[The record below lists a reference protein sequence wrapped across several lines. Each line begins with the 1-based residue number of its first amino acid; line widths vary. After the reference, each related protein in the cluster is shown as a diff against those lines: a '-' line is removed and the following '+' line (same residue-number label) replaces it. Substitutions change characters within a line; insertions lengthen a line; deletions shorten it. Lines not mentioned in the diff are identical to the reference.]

1 MEFLQ
6 LMPKDKKNRFLLEE
20 FISNRKRELIEQLK
34 NGTLAKLSF
43 NYKKPQMK
51 AFDIY
56 PSRNLDKTS
65 NNKSKLLVRSKSII
79 LNQSEKSSTIS
90 NYRKLESETN
100 ETNNKNNNEEPKI
113 KIRSNILYGF
123 KKTLFAYSEKNTKAD
138 LQYLMGVLHNKKRK
152 KEILNNIK
160 LTGNNSV
167 RMTKYLSSQQS
178 VTNILPSKF
187 SLVPHPEPVGKN
199 YIDYSNRRF
208 ISKLNINNKLLYNSN
223 QKTEEKYLPNI
234 DPKKRSFSLRNTQF
248 QSLEKIRRKNK
259 KNQSLLYRKKVETKE
274 EDED

>member
-1 MEFLQ
+1 
-6 LMPKDKKNRFLLEE
+6 
-20 FISNRKRELIEQLK
+20 
-34 NGTLAKLSF
+34 
-43 NYKKPQMK
+43 
-51 AFDIY
+51 
-56 PSRNLDKTS
+56 
-65 NNKSKLLVRSKSII
+65 
-79 LNQSEKSSTIS
+79 
-90 NYRKLESETN
+90 
-100 ETNNKNNNEEPKI
+100 
-113 KIRSNILYGF
+113 
-123 KKTLFAYSEKNTKAD
+123 
-138 LQYLMGVLHNKKRK
+138 MGVLHNKKRK

-234 DPKKRSFSLRNTQF
+234 DKKKRSFSFRNTQF